1 MPESSAQRALAT
13 ATLALL
19 VAVVAIALFLPPLAA
34 RTLASTLRTTG
45 AAAVL
50 VLAMLLHW
58 VSLGVAAHR
67 LQRPLGF
74 WVGLSVLLFPIG
86 SAAALLL
93 MRGANDDGDGP
104 ALPAPAPGR
113 G

>member
-1 MPESSAQRALAT
+1 MTGSPAQRPLAA

-19 VAVVAIALFLPPLAA
+19 VAVAAMALFLPPLAA
-34 RTLASTLRTTG
+34 RTLASGLRTTG

-50 VLAMLLHW
+50 VLAALLHW
-58 VSLGVAAHR
+58 VSLGVAARR
-67 LQRPLGF
+67 LERPLGF

-93 MRGANDDGDGP
+93 MGRGDD
-104 ALPAPAPGR
+104 ARVLPAPAPGR